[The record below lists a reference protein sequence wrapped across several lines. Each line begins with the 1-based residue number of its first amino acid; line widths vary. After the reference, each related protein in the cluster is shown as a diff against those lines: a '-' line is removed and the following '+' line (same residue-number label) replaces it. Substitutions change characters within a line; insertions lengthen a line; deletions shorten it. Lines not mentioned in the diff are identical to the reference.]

1 MTHKGMGNHSLFVKD
16 DFKRRGKA
24 KAMKLQFI
32 VNPAS
37 KTGRGI
43 EIWREVETV
52 LKSTGVE
59 YEVFFTKRI
68 GHGTELARK
77 LTEGEGEHMLVALG
91 GDGTVNE
98 VVNGIVRIKDTILG
112 YIPTGSGNDLAGGL
126 RLPTDPMTSIE
137 RILENKSHLQM
148 NVGVAQVEGE
158 TRRFAVSCGMGWDA
172 AITHEVAVSKLKK
185 LLNQLKLGKL
195 SYVAIALKQILAFKT
210 SPMEIWIDNKAPM
223 KFEKNFF
230 SAVMNSPYEGGRVM
244 MCPSASWSDDLLDI
258 CIVDNVPKLKLLL
271 VIPLAYKGLHK
282 YFKGVHIK
290 RGGKMILKSEK
301 ILPVHVDGENFGYHK
316 ELTVWLEKE
325 KLRVIR

>member
-1 MTHKGMGNHSLFVKD
+1 
-16 DFKRRGKA
+16 
-24 KAMKLQFI
+24 MKKIII

-43 EIWREVETV
+43 EIWQEVENV
-52 LKSTGVE
+52 LKASGIE
-59 YEVFFTKRI
+59 YDVFFTKRM
-68 GHGTELARK
+68 GHGTELARQ
-77 LTEGEGEHMLVALG
+77 LTEAPGEHMIVALG

-126 RLPTDPMTSIE
+126 KLPTDPMTSIE
-137 RILENKSHLQM
+137 HILENKSHLQM
-148 NVGVAQVEGE
+148 NVGVAQVEDQ

-185 LLNQLKLGKL
+185 FLNKLKLGKL
-195 SYVAIALKQILAFKT
+195 SYVLIAVKQIFAFQT
-210 SPMEIWIDNKAPM
+210 SPMEIQIDGKAPM

-244 MCPSASWSDDLLDI
+244 MCPKASWSDDLLDI
-258 CIVDNVPKLKLLL
+258 CVVDNVPKLKLLL
-271 VIPLAYKGLHK
+271 VIPLAYKGLHRF
-282 YFKGVHIK
+282 FKGVYIK
-290 RGGKMILKSEK
+290 RGEKMILRSEK
-301 ILPVHVDGENFGYHK
+301 PLPVHVDGENYGYHK